1 MLAGLSCCCSGSYAA
16 ASPPLGGGDSCAG
29 HSPRRYLRLM
39 KSASSHC
46 EKSMVTAA
54 LMAMLA
60 GCFSGLA
67 DFSLASTLGESEAER
82 NVSE

>member
-1 MLAGLSCCCSGSYAA
+1 M
-16 ASPPLGGGDSCAG
+16 
-29 HSPRRYLRLM
+29 RLI

-60 GCFSGLA
+60 SCFSGLA

>member
-1 MLAGLSCCCSGSYAA
+1 
-16 ASPPLGGGDSCAG
+16 
-29 HSPRRYLRLM
+29 M

-54 LMAMLA
+54 RMAMLA